1 MPRKRVKAL
10 DPTYTPQFGLLEE
23 MSLAELRE
31 RLRMN
36 EEAEAEKEKL
46 KRASIVTAKQEPRPN
61 PDPSPSPNPNP
72 NPNPTGH
79 AGARGRPGAARE
91 QPLRHARDVR
101 RAGRTGPSP
110 SPQP

>member
-10 DPTYTPQFGLLEE
+10 DPTYTPQIGLLEE

-46 KRASIVTAKQEPRPN
+46 KRASIVTAKQEREADLARRVSNLSAMREMSVAQVPWALALAPN
-61 PDPSPSPNPNP
+61 PSPSP
-72 NPNPTGH
+72 
-79 AGARGRPGAARE
+79 
-91 QPLRHARDVR
+91 D
-101 RAGRTGPSP
+101 
-110 SPQP
+110 